1 MNERK
6 VTMNKCIIAPS
17 ILSADIARLGE
28 EVKAV
33 LAAGADWVHV
43 DVMDNHYVP
52 NLTFG
57 PLVVSALRQFGIT
70 APLDVHLMT
79 ESVDELIV
87 SFAKAGASSITIH
100 PEATRHVHR
109 SLQLIKDHA
118 CLAGLAFN
126 PATSLTWLENLR
138 DQLDLILI
146 MSVNPGFGGQQFIPQ
161 SLSKIKAASKWIH
174 DVSKPIYLAV
184 DGGVNA
190 KNAASIIEAGAEV
203 LIAGS
208 AIFCEADYKKAIQD
222 LRI

>member
-1 MNERK
+1 MK
-6 VTMNKCIIAPS
+6 KCIIAPS
-17 ILSADIARLGE
+17 ILSADMARLGE
-28 EVKAV
+28 EVKSV

-57 PLVVSALRQFGIT
+57 PQVVSALRQFGIA
-70 APLDVHLMT
+70 APLDVHLMV
-79 ESVDELIV
+79 EPVDELIV
-87 SFAKAGASSITIH
+87 SFAKAGASSITLH

-109 SLQLIKDHA
+109 SLQLIKDHG

-138 DQLDLILI
+138 EQLDLILI
-146 MSVNPGFGGQQFIPQ
+146 MSVNPGFGGQHFIPQ
-161 SLSKIKAASKWIH
+161 SLSKIKEASTWIH
-174 DVSKPIYLAV
+174 EVSKPIYLAV

-190 KNAASIIEAGAEV
+190 KNAASIIEAGADV

-208 AIFCEADYKKAIQD
+208 AIFCETDYKKAIQD